1 MNRLFPRYP
10 HAALALGLV
19 AVLSACESPQPQASQ
34 NPGGLPRVTQGE
46 RPRVTAATY
55 LAYGELLERRGDV
68 AKAAEQYRKAIAE
81 SPDLAAARNRLGVTL
96 NKLAQ
101 HDEATAQFREA
112 LKLQPNDPAL
122 LNNLG
127 FSLYL
132 AEDYAAA
139 DELFTDLLDARPTF
153 RRARMNHGLVLA
165 RLGRDDEALTEF
177 TFVTEPADAYY
188 NLAVIQAECGRYAS
202 AATSLD
208 QALQHNPEFVEARQ
222 QLRELARLAAGQQAQ
237 MPAVAAANGA
247 TLAAD
252 AIPMEVAVAT
262 TPQLSGSD
270 NPATEDTA
278 EPTGQA
284 ETMDPPV
291 ESTVVEVEAPAAE
304 APTPAV
310 PAPDAVAPS
319 GTTVAPAMLP
329 MVEVRP
335 GTPSV
340 TPSAAW
346 TPAVDS
352 QASQLPAARASAPV
366 APTTQPAAA
375 EQPGRHPSPAPL
387 PMREVKP
394 VPAAA

>member
-19 AVLSACESPQPQASQ
+19 AVLSACESPQPTAAQS
-34 NPGGLPRVTQGE
+34 PGGLPRVTQGE

-68 AKAAEQYRKAIAE
+68 AQAAEQYRKAIAE

-101 HDEATAQFREA
+101 HAEATEQFREA
-112 LKLQPNDPAL
+112 LKLQPNDPSL
-122 LNNLG
+122 LNNLA

-132 AEDYAAA
+132 EGEYAAA
-139 DELFTDLLDARPTF
+139 NDVLTDLLDVRPTF

-177 TFVTEPADAYY
+177 SFVTEPADAYY
-188 NLAVIQAECGRYAS
+188 NLAVIQAECERYAA

-208 QALQHNPEFVEARQ
+208 QALQHNPQFAEARQ

-237 MPAVAAANGA
+237 TPAVAVAGGA
-247 TLAAD
+247 TLVASTTSMDNGD
-252 AIPMEVAVAT
+252 AM
-262 TPQLSGSD
+262 
-270 NPATEDTA
+270 
-278 EPTGQA
+278 PT
-284 ETMDPPV
+284 
-291 ESTVVEVEAPAAE
+291 SAPA
-304 APTPAV
+304 PTASESNNT
-310 PAPDAVAPS
+310 AAGS
-319 GTTVAPAMLP
+319 GILP
-329 MVEVRP
+329 MVEVRSGSP
-335 GTPSV
+335 ATAE
-340 TPSAAW
+340 SAA
-346 TPAVDS
+346 P
-352 QASQLPAARASAPV
+352 APV
-366 APTTQPAAA
+366 ATPQATPAESPAPNTDATPATATTQPAIVEEPDQEPSEDPA
-375 EQPGRHPSPAPL
+375 SPATLEHAPAAQPI